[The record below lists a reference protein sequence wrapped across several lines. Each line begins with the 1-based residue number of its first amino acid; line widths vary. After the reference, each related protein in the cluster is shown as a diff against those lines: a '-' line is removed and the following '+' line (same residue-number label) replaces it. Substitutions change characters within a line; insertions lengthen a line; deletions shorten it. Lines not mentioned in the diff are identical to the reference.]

1 LDADDTNLAALEGT
15 DNDFGVAPAPAAA
28 AVNAMCAQLGKIN
41 EALHYMKYIFDADAD
56 VHKYDII
63 LFRPF
68 ATYTMHSAILAKG
81 GRDLG
86 SVFHGH
92 HDFQLSDNVAT
103 KTHFGNYTFYS
114 KPVIK
119 TPRNYTIIPDCFAQ
133 GYIAGEGHEFFRP
146 GLSTGNNAADYQDGD
161 LEEAITSGSLGS
173 PECKRS
179 LIAWRVPRGEGKR
192 LREAIDIMGRF
203 PGQLRDFEAADEP
216 HFPGAGALASMER
229 IDELDQNR
237 NDDHYLHQVQHVN
250 TVCFRGAQWTNG
262 IFSDRNRGHWGEAVY
277 PGVLPV
283 RDGALAHMDPSRA
296 PKIGD
301 RMVEFD

>member
-1 LDADDTNLAALEGT
+1 
-15 DNDFGVAPAPAAA
+15 
-28 AVNAMCAQLGKIN
+28 M
-41 EALHYMKYIFDADAD
+41 
-56 VHKYDII
+56 
-63 LFRPF
+63 
-68 ATYTMHSAILAKG
+68 
-81 GRDLG
+81 
-86 SVFHGH
+86 
-92 HDFQLSDNVAT
+92 
-103 KTHFGNYTFYS
+103 
-114 KPVIK
+114 
-119 TPRNYTIIPDCFAQ
+119 
-133 GYIAGEGHEFFRP
+133 
-146 GLSTGNNAADYQDGD
+146 
-161 LEEAITSGSLGS
+161 
-173 PECKRS
+173 
-179 LIAWRVPRGEGKR
+179 PRGEGKK

-216 HFPGAGALASMER
+216 HFSGAGALASMER

-283 RDGALAHMDPSRA
+283 RDGALAHMDPARA